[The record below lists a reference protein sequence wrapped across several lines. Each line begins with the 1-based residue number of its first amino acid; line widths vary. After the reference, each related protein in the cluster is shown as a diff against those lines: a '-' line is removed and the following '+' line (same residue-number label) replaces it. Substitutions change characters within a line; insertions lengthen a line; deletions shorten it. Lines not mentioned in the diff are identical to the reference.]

1 MGGCQVSFEVTKPA
15 LADEKPDG
23 KPAALADG
31 PCTVTCTIADER
43 LSYGTASTEALG
55 TQLAA
60 SEALRLLLQDYDP
73 SLSVMEREEGMKG
86 GSIQQ
91 LEAQVGQRVCLLLCG
106 FRSLG
111 RFLSSMGE

>member
-1 MGGCQVSFEVTKPA
+1 MSFEVVHEKAA
-15 LADEKPDG
+15 LAELADGAPDETA
-23 KPAALADG
+23 AALADG

-43 LSYGTASTEALG
+43 LSYGSARTAALG

-73 SLSVMEREEGMKG
+73 SLSVMEIEEGMKG

-91 LEAQVGQRVCLLLCG
+91 LEAQVGAKMDRG
-106 FRSLG
+106 G
-111 RFLSSMGE
+111 GM